1 MNSSRS
7 QGEAVPS
14 GTLAALPALLVGLGL
29 ASGVGNLL
37 LAASLAPQLAQ
48 GRLAPGYPWLL
59 NLATADWTLGLCR
72 LLLQRGVWLCR
83 ASEWLLHASLATK
96 SFSWTAAG
104 LARASGAK
112 TTATTSTTLGNGH
125 SVRSW
130 AGLLASTWAVGLV
143 LAFPRFLFT
152 HHHEEVHPLAWPT
165 CTFQAPHAS
174 FVEVFS
180 TVVYPLAACLAP
192 ATLAL
197 VGYWRALH
205 APPASNWRDRVAKSR
220 ELSRGRQ
227 VNWTL
232 LGLTFFF
239 HATWVPTWV
248 AWLWDMAKGTQ
259 PPWALEAAAEVLRF
273 LDGALRPALLLV
285 LLAELRPGLR
295 SISWKRSKA
304 EDKGG
309 SAKLGSGATNPEGTP
324 LENLDSSQ
332 ESTTMRKLPDVENFW
347 KERMS
352 TTAREESDPTPW
364 EHLSEP

>member
-7 QGEAVPS
+7 QGEGVPS
-14 GTLAALPALLVGLGL
+14 GTLPALPALLVGLGL

-48 GRLAPGYPWLL
+48 GWLAPGYPWLL
-59 NLATADWTLGLCR
+59 NLAVADWTLGLCR
-72 LLLQRGVWLCR
+72 LLPQRGVWLCK

-96 SFSWTAAG
+96 SFSWTAVG
-104 LARASGAK
+104 LERASGTK
-112 TTATTSTTLGNGH
+112 TTTTATSITLGKGH

-130 AGLLASTWAVGLV
+130 AGLMASTWAVSLV

-152 HHHEEVHPLAWPT
+152 HHHKEDHFAWPT

-192 ATLAL
+192 AALAF

-205 APPASNWRDRVAKSR
+205 APPASNWRDRLPKSR
-220 ELSRGRQ
+220 ELSRGRR
-227 VNWTL
+227 VTATL
-232 LGLTFFF
+232 LGLTFLF
-239 HATWVPTWV
+239 HAIWVPTWV

-259 PPWALEAAAEVLRF
+259 PPWALEAAAEVLLF
-273 LDGALRPALLLV
+273 LDGALRPLLLLA

-295 SISWKRSKA
+295 SASWRRSKA
-304 EDKGG
+304 DDKRED
-309 SAKLGSGATNPEGTP
+309 AKLGSGTNNLEGTS
-324 LENLDSSQ
+324 LENFDNNE
-332 ESTTMRKLPDVENFW
+332 ESATMKRLPDVENFW
-347 KERMS
+347 KERRS
-352 TTAREESDPTPW
+352 TVAKEESDPVPW
-364 EHLSEP
+364 EHLSDP